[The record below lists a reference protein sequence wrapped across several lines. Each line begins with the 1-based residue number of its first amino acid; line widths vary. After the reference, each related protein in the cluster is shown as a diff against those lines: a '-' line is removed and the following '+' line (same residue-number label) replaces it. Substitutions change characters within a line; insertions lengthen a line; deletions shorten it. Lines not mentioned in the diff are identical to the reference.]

1 MALGVPLKYSDRV
14 RRRSGNNALDTGVY
28 VDATRDHLRSKDTK
42 PRILRMHRLS
52 DIVSRVTRRSSPVV
66 LGLATAATLAAC
78 GSGGMTASTTSPTPP
93 PPTAATVNATP
104 QIAFSPAQVTVTAGG
119 TVTFAFGSVGHNV
132 YFDNDP
138 AGAPADIPGVNSNAN
153 VDRVFGTE
161 GVYAFN
167 CHIHPGM
174 HGTITVVASNA
185 GYP

>member
-1 MALGVPLKYSDRV
+1 MWTSPD
-14 RRRSGNNALDTGVY
+14 SGA
-28 VDATRDHLRSKDTK
+28 
-42 PRILRMHRLS
+42 
-52 DIVSRVTRRSSPVV
+52 SSPITVG
-66 LGLATAATLAAC
+66 GLTNGHAYT
-78 GSGGMTASTTSPTPP
+78 
-93 PPTAATVNATP
+93 
-104 QIAFSPAQVTVTAGG
+104 FTVTAGG